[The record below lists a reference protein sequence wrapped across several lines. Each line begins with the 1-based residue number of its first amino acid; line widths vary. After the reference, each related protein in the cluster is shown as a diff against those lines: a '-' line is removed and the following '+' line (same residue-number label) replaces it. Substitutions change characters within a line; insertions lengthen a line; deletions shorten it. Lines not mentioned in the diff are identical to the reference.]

1 MHPVNVRVYADP
13 PETEA
18 PAPRVTMIDADPGA
32 DAVAVPKAIVT
43 LGTTLVSKKPD
54 GYDTVICDE
63 AIKLVAATKLT
74 VTGTLAFAATL
85 SEGATTNDAMVTC
98 PPMLPEFTPELAK
111 SLEV

>member
-43 LGTTLVSKKPD
+43 VGTTLVSKKPD

-63 AIKLVAATKLT
+63 AIKLVAATKDVVIETEVCL
-74 VTGTLAFAATL
+74 GCL
-85 SEGATTNDAMVTC
+85 SESMIDVFAILEPICSDA
-98 PPMLPEFTPELAK
+98 F
-111 SLEV
+111 